1 MKLLELR
8 DLPPEDSLWL
18 SFRGTFDSQV
28 SLERALEPF
37 LQALEQY
44 SAGWTPDVVKGKWV
58 RKYSRPAV
66 WKAFEEER
74 DGDFTSIEIGRTT
87 WPAVYLLLDLVLPP
101 RAPELSVSLKV
112 QPLSLFAEQ
121 ERCHKFV
128 ELVRAWAC
136 HYPVSP
142 SFAGSYAD
150 SQLADAPGFGR
161 DMDTSI
167 RDGFDKLYEVFWL
180 NVFGPKLVN
189 LLGRERLL
197 STPAHRVEELPN
209 GCVLLVT
216 WPIAAHFTHPEA
228 RRAQARAFVHLRP
241 ELDFDTV
248 LRSLHER
255 NATLAPVEPRFPPD
269 VAPLLFRLL
278 DNTFISERQ
287 RKIAEFND
295 HPFAEPEEWLPA
307 DAALSSDVP
316 DTKKALEHYSLMAES
331 LVAILHSEVPSVF
344 EQTPQSLTDADFH
357 FWVWSFPESFERDKI
372 DGRLVPAIGAYLG
385 EVLVQNL
392 GGQWI
397 PRKKWEES
405 QVRVGSRVWLPFL
418 RAHRYMRSRQSLLD
432 FSLTQL
438 YRAAE
443 RHQGPRPQEA
453 LRDEEV
459 APWASNR
466 PRRPGTR

>member
-1 MKLLELR
+1 MKRLQLR

-18 SFRGTFDSQV
+18 SFDGSFDSQV
-28 SLERALEPF
+28 ALERALEPF
-37 LQALEQY
+37 FHALEQY
-44 SAGWTPDVVKGKWV
+44 AEGWMPDVVEGKRR
-58 RKYSRPAV
+58 RKYSRPAI
-66 WKAFEEER
+66 WKALEEKR
-74 DGDFTSIEIGRTT
+74 DGNFTSMVLGRTA
-87 WPAVYLLLDLVLPP
+87 WPAVSLWPSFELPP
-101 RAPELSVSLKV
+101 RAPGLRVTLEV
-112 QPLSLFAEQ
+112 QPLSLFTEQ
-121 ERCHKFV
+121 ERCYQFV

-136 HYPVSP
+136 HYPVSHA
-142 SFAGSYAD
+142 FAGSDAD
-150 SQLADAPGFGR
+150 SQLADSPRFGR
-161 DMDTSI
+161 NQETSI

-228 RRAQARAFVHLRP
+228 RLAQARAFVHLRP

-248 LRSLHER
+248 LRSLHQR

-269 VAPLLFRLL
+269 VAPFLSRLV
-278 DNTFISERQ
+278 DHAFISERQ

-295 HPFAEPEEWLPA
+295 HPFPEPEEWLPA
-307 DAALSSDVP
+307 DAALPSDVP
-316 DTKKALEHYSLMAES
+316 DTKKALEHYSRMAES

-372 DGRLVPAIGAYLG
+372 DTHLVPAIGAYLG

-397 PRKKWEES
+397 PRKKLEES
-405 QVRVGSRVWLPFL
+405 QVRVGSRVWLPFV
-418 RAHRYMRSRQSLLD
+418 RAHKYMRSCQSLLD

-438 YRAAE
+438 YRAAQ
-443 RHQGPRPQEA
+443 RHRG
-453 LRDEEV
+453 
-459 APWASNR
+459 
-466 PRRPGTR
+466 

>member
-1 MKLLELR
+1 MKLLTVEELR
-8 DLPPEDSLWL
+8 RADSLYL
-18 SFRGTFDSQV
+18 YFRGAYDANAKP
-28 SLERALEPF
+28 EHALEPF

-44 SAGWTPDVVKGKWV
+44 AGEWMPSLVKGK
-58 RKYSRPAV
+58 RRRRLTYSRAAFWKALQDMPDTNVPTLYLEHPTEPAV
-66 WKAFEEER
+66 SLELALFRAEAPGKLIVILQAQPFAFFAQEER
-74 DGDFTSIEIGRTT
+74 CR
-87 WPAVYLLLDLVLPP
+87 DLV
-101 RAPELSVSLKV
+101 A
-112 QPLSLFAEQ
+112 
-121 ERCHKFV
+121 
-128 ELVRAWAC
+128 LVRAWAC
-136 HYPVSP
+136 HYPISHA
-142 SFAGSYAD
+142 FAGSCAD
-150 SQLADAPGFGR
+150 SELADFPGFGR
-161 DMDTSI
+161 DMQTSM
-167 RDGFDKLYEVFWL
+167 RDGFDQLYEVFWL
-180 NVFGPKLVN
+180 NVFGPQLVN

-228 RRAQARAFVHLRP
+228 RLAQARAFVHLRP

-255 NATLAPVEPRFPPD
+255 NATLAPVEPRFHPD

-295 HPFAEPEEWLPA
+295 HPFPEPEEWLPA

-344 EQTPQSLTDADFH
+344 EQTPESLTDADLD
-357 FWVWSFPESFERDKI
+357 FWVWSFPERFERDQI
-372 DGRLVPAIGAYLG
+372 DARLVPAIGAYLG
-385 EVLVQNL
+385 EVLVKNL

-418 RAHRYMRSRQSLLD
+418 RAHKTMRSRQSLLD
-432 FSLTQL
+432 FSLTQF

-443 RHQGPRPQEA
+443 RHRG
-453 LRDEEV
+453 
-459 APWASNR
+459 
-466 PRRPGTR
+466 

>member
-37 LQALEQY
+37 FHALEQY
-44 SAGWTPDVVKGKWV
+44 AGAWMPDVVEGKRL
-58 RKYSRPAV
+58 RKYSRPAI

-74 DGDFTSIEIGRTT
+74 DGNVTSIELGRTA
-87 WPAVYLLLDLVLPP
+87 WPAVYLWPRLALAPP
-101 RAPELSVSLKV
+101 APKLSVMLEV
-112 QPLSLFAEQ
+112 QPLSVFTEQ
-121 ERCHKFV
+121 ECCQQFV

-136 HYPVSP
+136 HYPVP
-142 SFAGSYAD
+142 HAFAGSRAD
-150 SQLADAPGFGR
+150 AQLADSPRFGR
-161 DMDTSI
+161 DQDTSI

-180 NVFGPKLVN
+180 NVFGPQLVN

-216 WPIAAHFTHPEA
+216 WPVAAHFTHPEA
-228 RRAQARAFVHLRP
+228 RVAQARAFAHLRP
-241 ELDFDTV
+241 ELDFETV
-248 LRSLHER
+248 LRSLHQR
-255 NATLAPVEPRFPPD
+255 NAILAPVVPRFHPD
-269 VAPLLFRLL
+269 VAPLLSRLV
-278 DNTFISERQ
+278 DHASISERQ

-295 HPFAEPEEWLPA
+295 HPFPEPEEWLSA
-307 DAALSSDVP
+307 DAALPSDVP

-331 LVAILHSEVPSVF
+331 MVAVLHSEVPSVF
-344 EQTPQSLTDADFH
+344 EQTPESLTDADLH
-357 FWVWSFPESFERDKI
+357 FWVWSFPERFERDKI
-372 DGRLVPAIGAYLG
+372 DARLVPAIGAYLG
-385 EVLVQNL
+385 EVMVRNL

-418 RAHRYMRSRQSLLD
+418 RAHKSMRSCQSLLD

-438 YRAAE
+438 YHAAQ
-443 RHQGPRPQEA
+443 RHRG
-453 LRDEEV
+453 
-459 APWASNR
+459 
-466 PRRPGTR
+466 